1 MASTAKSSNNVSTPE
16 GLPEIKVGELFAGA
30 YRIIRLLG
38 EGGMGSVYLARDIR
52 SGNREVALKILHG
65 GHVRAETRSGE
76 FSLGSLGGQSAEA
89 RFLASCEHPS
99 ILPVY
104 DAGVDA
110 ETGFAYLSMRPCLLS
125 SREVAHLCD
134 DIFHCPYPH
143 NPPPGDA
150 ETRPLTLRDLVKGGK
165 ALPQDAVARIGID
178 LVEALAY
185 THGQSPPIVH
195 RDIKPSNILL
205 DAKGHAILS
214 DFGIAKSLL
223 IEDCPAESSAPST
236 LQPCEGR
243 PVFAGTPIYASPE
256 QKNGELATT
265 ASDYYSLGVVLH
277 EMLTGERPWGEIAP
291 SKYDRAHISHRWD
304 GLLRGLLADDP
315 HDRLSDSGVILRTLR
330 AIADRGRRPR
340 RRLLWDMVFA
350 VAAPL
355 AAVVVFSEF
364 GNRFLGAVPKLETL
378 NPQPGTQS
386 PQLETTPADFE
397 TRASEV
403 IRQLELLKGSPVW
416 PMPSAAWFPSFLLP
430 PRPENNR
437 RHSAGQVFEMRLPGG
452 ATMQFVP
459 FTAGPGNEHRRIA
472 YKHAYFIEDD
482 PEGVRDAGLL
492 DGRSVIVSKRLLV
505 SRTEVTREQFDDVL
519 SATNSV
525 PLWELRG
532 SDLTNAPAFMAATG
546 MESVEYDHRIPILLD
561 GTLTDGKPYSE
572 YCSRTVFARRPFS
585 IPPPQGMP
593 AAEGIRFADV
603 ERFIEK
609 LNALCPKG
617 CTFRLPTEAEWEAI
631 CRHLDLRRFEGEN
644 PDAVCWSC
652 ENSGGAPHPVAQK
665 AMNVLGVYDMHG
677 NVAEWCLDGYR
688 PMELPAFD
696 PLLPVPANGFH
707 VVRGGSWADPVEDC
721 GSEVRKGAGPGAT
734 GIGFRLVLEY

>member
-16 GLPEIKVGELFAGA
+16 GLPEIKVGEIFAGA

-330 AIADRGRRPR
+330 ALLRRSTAR
-340 RRLLWDMVFA
+340 RRAFPALCLAGAAAAAA
-350 VAAPL
+350 VEILFSLSREHGSGTFVEKADPVAVL
-355 AAVVVFSEF
+355 AARKADVAI
-364 GNRFLGAVPKLETL
+364 RLE
-378 NPQPGTQS
+378 
-386 PQLETTPADFE
+386 QLRNAPA
-397 TRASEV
+397 
-403 IRQLELLKGSPVW
+403 W
-416 PMPSAAWFPSFLLP
+416 PDPSKTWFPAILLP

-437 RHSAGQVFEMRLPGG
+437 RHSSCRVYEMRLPDG
-452 ATMQFVP
+452 TPMQFVP
-459 FTAGPGNEHRRIA
+459 YSCGPEKRHRYDLYIHGYFQPDDESGNVQGDM
-472 YKHAYFIEDD
+472 DD
-482 PEGVRDAGLL
+482 RLTV
-492 DGRSVIVSKRLLV
+492 VSKRLMV
-505 SRTEVTREQFDDVL
+505 SRTEVTQEQFNAVL
-519 SATNSV
+519 AATNSI
-525 PLWELRG
+525 PLWEMRATEW
-532 SDLTNAPAFMAATG
+532 TNGPAI
-546 MESVEYDHRIPILLD
+546 MEKLGIGPVEYGHRFALLSYPQITE
-561 GTLTDGKPYSE
+561 GRKLSE
-572 YCSRTVFARRPFS
+572 ICWHTVFTIRPFDV
-585 IPPPQGMP
+585 PPPQGMP
-593 AAEGIRFADV
+593 AAEGIRYADV
-603 ERFIEK
+603 EQFIAK
-609 LNALCPKG
+609 LNSLCPPG
-617 CTFRLPTEAEWEAI
+617 CVFRLPTEAEWESI
-631 CRHLDLRRFEGEN
+631 CRHMDLRRFEGDV
-644 PDAVCWSC
+644 PDNVCWSR

-665 AMNVLGVYDMHG
+665 AMNYLGIYDMHG
-677 NVAEWCLDGYR
+677 NVAEWCLDGFLPIER
-688 PMELPAFD
+688 PAFD
-696 PLLPVPANGFH
+696 PLLPVPKNRFH
-707 VVRGGSWADPVEDC
+707 VVRGGSWADPAEEC
-721 GSEVRKGAGPGAT
+721 GSEVRKGAGPDAT